1 MSISRRDF
9 FKRSL
14 VAGAGAAAATMIGP
28 FALEAEAKKGKV
40 RIPKARRVI
49 VMTFDGIRVDG
60 LAKARTPNIDT
71 LIAEGSASYLTRDV
85 MPSITLPNSLVI
97 IANQVFS
104 ACTGLTD
111 IYFEG
116 TGEEWERLT
125 SRFDLGLDDAK
136 TTIHFQ

>member
-1 MSISRRDF
+1 MSITRRDF
-9 FKRSL
+9 FKKSL
-14 VAGAGAAAATMIGP
+14 VAGASAAAATMIGP

-85 MPSITLPNSLVI
+85 MPSITLPNYTSHL
-97 IANQVFS
+97 
-104 ACTGLTD
+104 TGAGPEVHGVATN
-111 IYFEG
+111 G
-116 TGEEWERLT
+116 WKV
-125 SRFDLGLDDAK
+125 DDYKLAPVR
-136 TTIHFQ
+136 

>member
-49 VMTFDGIRVDG
+49 VMTFDGIRV
-60 LAKARTPNIDT
+60 
-71 LIAEGSASYLTRDV
+71 S
-85 MPSITLPNSLVI
+85 
-97 IANQVFS
+97 
-104 ACTGLTD
+104 
-111 IYFEG
+111 
-116 TGEEWERLT
+116 ERLVVSFIMEIST
-125 SRFDLGLDDAK
+125 PLSQRVPLR
-136 TTIHFQ
+136 I